1 MPWWSSQSPEISA
14 ADYESMRRRVIEA
27 SRRAEI
33 IAMVNSAGSD
43 AELAHLVSAEL
54 CEAFEAEVGFVA
66 VADDRYEVPKLTGS
80 TGLRR
85 ADVNRVLQDQLVATA
100 LGGEEALAFSG
111 ENLLGVGARNV
122 AVASFA
128 AEKGQRAVIGVA
140 RLYGQEFDEAETALL
155 DAVMK
160 ATGHALE
167 RTWLHRERE
176 DLVQRLQE
184 AYVGTA
190 EALANALEA
199 KDQYTADHAGSIAD
213 MAVEVGREFGL
224 DEESLRD
231 LRYAAI
237 FHDIGKIAIPDA
249 ILNKPGPLTPA
260 EYEVMKRHTVVGEQ
274 ILGPVQFLEQVR
286 RIVRHDHERWDGT
299 GYPDGLAGRQI
310 PIGARIVLVVD
321 AFHAMI
327 SDRPYRKGMSEEAA
341 RLELRAHAG
350 TQFDPDV
357 VDAFLRVLDRRG
369 FSA

>member
-1 MPWWSSQSPEISA
+1 MPWWSSQSPDLRN
-14 ADYESMRRRVIEA
+14 ADYEAMRRRFIEA

-33 IAMVNSAGSD
+33 IALVNSAAGD
-43 AELAHLVSAEL
+43 AALADVVSSEL
-54 CEAFEAEVGFVA
+54 CEAFEAEAGFLA
-66 VADDRYEVPKLTGS
+66 VANDRYEMPKLLGS
-80 TGLRR
+80 TGLRGGD
-85 ADVNRVLQDQLVATA
+85 AVKVLQDHLVATA
-100 LGGEEALAFSG
+100 IGDQEARSYSG
-111 ENLLGVGARNV
+111 ENLLGIGARTV
-122 AVASFA
+122 ALASFA

-140 RLYGQEFDEAETALL
+140 RLYGQDFDEAETALL
-155 DAVMK
+155 EAVMK

-167 RTWLHRERE
+167 RTWLHQER
-176 DLVQRLQE
+176 QE
-184 AYVGTA
+184 LIDKLEQAYVATA

-224 DEESLRD
+224 DEDALRD

-249 ILNKPGPLTPA
+249 ILNKPGPLTSA

-274 ILGPVQFLEQVR
+274 ILGPVPFLAQVR

-321 AFHAMI
+321 AYHAMV

-350 TQFDPDV
+350 SQFDPDV
-357 VDAFLRVLDRRG
+357 VEAFLRVLDRRG
-369 FSA
+369 FEI

>member
-1 MPWWSSQSPEISA
+1 MPWWSSQSPEVGA
-14 ADYESMRRRVIEA
+14 TDYESMRRRFIEA

-33 IAMVNSAGSD
+33 IALVNSAAND
-43 AELAHLVSAEL
+43 EDLARVVSMEL
-54 CEAFEAEVGFVA
+54 CEAFEAEVGFLIVA
-66 VADDRYEVPKLTGS
+66 GDRYEMPKLLGS

-85 ADVNRVLQDQLVATA
+85 ADALKVLQDHLVATA
-100 LGGEEALAFSG
+100 LNEEEARCFAG
-111 ENLLGVGARNV
+111 ENLLGIGARTV
-122 AVASFA
+122 ALASFA
-128 AEKGQRAVIGVA
+128 AEKGQRAVVGVA
-140 RLYGQEFDEAETALL
+140 RLYGLDFDEAETALL

-167 RTWLHRERE
+167 RTWLHLERE
-176 DLVQRLQE
+176 ELVEKLEE

-199 KDQYTADHAGSIAD
+199 KDQYTADHAGSIAE

-224 DEESLRD
+224 DEEALRD
-231 LRYAAI
+231 LRYGAI

-249 ILNKPGPLTPA
+249 ILNKPGPLTAA
-260 EYEVMKRHTVVGEQ
+260 EYEVIKRHTVVGEQ
-274 ILGPVQFLEQVR
+274 ILGPVPFLAQVR

-310 PIGARIVLVVD
+310 PVGARIVLVVD
-321 AFHAMI
+321 AYHAMV

-357 VDAFLRVLDRRG
+357 VEAFLRVLDRRG
-369 FSA
+369 FEI